1 MKVALRR
8 IGNSLGVILPKAT
21 LDAWGVVEG
30 DELELT
36 ERGLHPQRHGG
47 FSHQELDQLRL
58 AISFAVVRNCTPRE
72 IRAKSLA
79 NLHKWQQ
86 QGTWGSAFDEW
97 QEIINSNDDGRLYAV
112 MLGRDENPTR
122 LRQSMPYVG
131 LLPQAEVRKLYE
143 EAGS

>member
-1 MKVALRR
+1 MRVTLRR

-21 LDAWGVVEG
+21 LEAWDVSEG

-36 ERGLHPQRHGG
+36 ERSLHPQKYGG
-47 FSHQELDQLRL
+47 FSHQELDYLRL

-79 NLHKWQQ
+79 NLHKWKR
-86 QGTWGSAFDEW
+86 QGVWVTAFDEW
-97 QEIINSNDDGRLYAV
+97 RKIVSSDDDGWLYAA
-112 MLGRDENPTR
+112 MLGRDEDSTR

-131 LLPQAEVRKLYE
+131 LLPQTELRKLYE
-143 EAGS
+143 E

>member
-1 MKVALRR
+1 MKVAVRR

-21 LDAWGVVEG
+21 LDAWGVTEG

-36 ERGLHPQRHGG
+36 DRSLHPRTRGG
-47 FSHQELDQLRL
+47 FSHQELDQLRWSISL
-58 AISFAVVRNCTPRE
+58 AVIRHRTPRE

-79 NLHKWQQ
+79 NLHKWAE
-86 QGTWGSAFDEW
+86 QGAWVSAFDEW
-97 QEIINSNDDGRLYAV
+97 REIINGDDDGQLYAA
-112 MLGRDENPTR
+112 MLGRDENSTR

-131 LLPQAEVRKLYE
+131 LLPQTELRKLYE

>member
-21 LDAWGVVEG
+21 LDAWGLGEG

-36 ERGLHPQRHGG
+36 ERSLHPQRGAG
-47 FSHQELDQLRL
+47 FSHQDLDRLKL
-58 AISFAVVRNCTPRE
+58 AISFAVVRRCTPRE

-79 NLHKWQQ
+79 NLHKWKH
-86 QGTWGSAFDEW
+86 QGTWVSAFDEW
-97 QEIINSNDDGRLYAV
+97 QDIIGSDDDGRLYAA
-112 MLGRDENPTR
+112 MLGRDEDATR

-131 LLPQAEVRKLYE
+131 LLPQTELRKLYE